1 MPTLNVLF
9 VEDDVEDTEILKSN
23 LQSGGFEVVSQR
35 VDTGHDLAVA
45 LGHTWDLVICD
56 YRLSSLNFTEAL
68 SLIRAGDQDLPILL
82 VSGIADED
90 LIVAAMKL
98 GIRDY
103 LMKSNLKRLVPA
115 VKRELRDAKL
125 RHDSRVAQE
134 RLQYLGN
141 YDVLTGLPNQVLFH
155 EILHRDIQRADATDR
170 AVALIYLGIRRFKD
184 INDSFGR
191 KVGDR
196 LLQEV
201 TRRLATCV
209 GEGDTIA
216 RLGGAEFTI
225 ILTDMAEAKDV
236 AIRLD
241 RILNCFL
248 RPFRLSSHELFLSL
262 SAGVAVYPHDTVDID
277 KLVNYSHAAMSHAK
291 TLGDNKAHYYSPG
304 LDVGTLE
311 RLGLENGL
319 HVALKRGELFLH
331 YQPIADIK
339 TGRIVS
345 MEALLRWKH
354 PLRGIIPP
362 LKFIGIAEETGLI
375 VPIGDWV
382 LLQACKQNKAWQD
395 KGFAHLSIAVNV
407 SACQLK
413 GSEIV
418 PTIARI
424 LRESGLEAK
433 YLELEITESVLMQNT
448 SASAKALKELRDMGV
463 GISIDDFGT
472 GYSGLNYLH
481 RLPVNTIKID
491 QSFVHA
497 ITPNVD
503 SEEGAIIKA
512 VITLAKKLNLRIV
525 AEGVETGD
533 QLQFLNA
540 HGCHEMQGYY
550 LSRPLPADQ
559 ATLFLTTQQS
569 SLPALLAI

>member
-1 MPTLNVLF
+1 MPTLKVLF
-9 VEDDVEDTEILKSN
+9 VEDDVDDAEILKSN
-23 LQSGGFEVVSQR
+23 LQSGGFELVAQR
-35 VDTGHDLAVA
+35 VDTRSDLESA
-45 LGHTWDLVICD
+45 LYHSWDLVICD
-56 YRLSSLNFTEAL
+56 YRLSQLDFAEAL
-68 SLIRAGDQDLPILL
+68 SLIRRGEQDLPVLL

-90 LIVAAMKL
+90 LVVAAMKS
-98 GIRDY
+98 GVSDY
-103 LMKSNLKRLVPA
+103 LMKNNLKRLVPA
-115 VKRELRDAKL
+115 VKRELRDVKL
-125 RHDSRVAQE
+125 RRESRAAQE

-141 YDVLTGLPNQVLFH
+141 YDVLTGLPNQALFH
-155 EILHRDIQRADATDR
+155 EILRKDTQTADVTDH

-201 TRRLATCV
+201 TQRLSTCV
-209 GEGDTIA
+209 RQGDTIA

-225 ILTDMAEAKDV
+225 ILTDMLHAKDIAV
-236 AIRLD
+236 RLD

-262 SAGVAVYPHDTVDID
+262 SAGVAVYPHDTTDID

-311 RLGLENGL
+311 RIGLENGL
-319 HVALKRGELFLH
+319 RVALSRDELFLH

-339 TGRIVS
+339 TGQIVS

-354 PLRGIIPP
+354 PMRGIIPP
-362 LKFIGIAEETGLI
+362 LKFIGIAEETGMI
-375 VPIGDWV
+375 VPIGEWV
-382 LLQACKQNKAWQD
+382 LLQACSQNKAWQD
-395 KGFAHLSIAVNV
+395 KGFADLSIAVNV
-407 SACQLK
+407 SACQFK
-413 GSEIV
+413 GPEMV
-418 PTIARI
+418 QTVARI
-424 LRESGLEAK
+424 LHETGLEAR
-433 YLELEITESVLMQNT
+433 YLKLEITESVLMQNT

-491 QSFVHA
+491 QSFVRA
-497 ITPNVD
+497 LTPNVD
-503 SEEGAIIKA
+503 SEEGAIVKA
-512 VITLAKKLNLRIV
+512 VIALATKLNLRIV
-525 AEGVETGD
+525 AEGVETDD
-533 QLQFLNA
+533 QLKFLNA

-550 LSRPLPADQ
+550 LSRPLPFDQ
-559 ATLFLTTQQS
+559 ATAFLTTQQLN
-569 SLPALLAI
+569 LPALLAI

>member
-1 MPTLNVLF
+1 MASLRVLF
-9 VEDDVEDTEILKSN
+9 VEDDVEDMEILKSH

-35 VDTGHDLAVA
+35 VDTRHELVNA
-45 LGHTWDLVICD
+45 LFHPWDLVICD
-56 YRLSSLNFTEAL
+56 YWLASLDFAEAL
-68 SLIRAGDQDLPILL
+68 SLIRGEDGDVPILL

-90 LIVAAMKL
+90 LIVATTKL
-98 GIRDY
+98 GISDY
-103 LMKSNLKRLVPA
+103 LMKNNLKRLVPA

-125 RHDSRVAQE
+125 RRESRAAQE
-134 RLQYLGN
+134 RLQYLNN
-141 YDVLTGLPNQVLFH
+141 YDVLTGLPNQSLFH
-155 EILHRDIQRADATDR
+155 DILRKNMQTADATEH

-191 KVGDR
+191 KVGDK

-201 TRRLATCV
+201 TQRLSTCV
-209 GEGDTIA
+209 RQGDTIA

-225 ILTDMAEAKDV
+225 ILTDMADAKDV
-236 AIRLD
+236 AARLD

-304 LDVGTLE
+304 MDVGTLE

-319 HVALKRGELFLH
+319 RVALSREELFLH

-339 TGRIVS
+339 TGKIVC
-345 MEALLRWKH
+345 MEALLRWQH
-354 PLRGIIPP
+354 PIRGIVPP

-375 VPIGDWV
+375 VPIGEWV
-382 LLQACKQNKAWQD
+382 LLQACKQTKVWQNQ
-395 KGFAHLSIAVNV
+395 GFAPLSIAVNV
-407 SACQLK
+407 SASQFRD
-413 GSEIV
+413 SQVV
-418 PTIARI
+418 PTVAQI
-424 LRESGLEAK
+424 LNESGLEAQ
-433 YLELEITESVLMQNT
+433 YLELEITETVLMQNT
-448 SASAKALKELRDMGV
+448 SASAKALKELREMGV
-463 GISIDDFGT
+463 GIAIDDFGT

-481 RLPVNTIKID
+481 RLPVSTIKID

-497 ITPNVD
+497 LIPNVD
-503 SEEGAIIKA
+503 SEEGAIVKA
-512 VITLAKKLNLRIV
+512 VITLAKKLKLRVV
-525 AEGVETGD
+525 AEGVETDD
-533 QLQFLNA
+533 QLKFLNA

-550 LSRPLPADQ
+550 LSRPLPFDQ
-559 ATLFLTTQQS
+559 ATEFLTTQQS
-569 SLPALLAI
+569 NLPALLSI